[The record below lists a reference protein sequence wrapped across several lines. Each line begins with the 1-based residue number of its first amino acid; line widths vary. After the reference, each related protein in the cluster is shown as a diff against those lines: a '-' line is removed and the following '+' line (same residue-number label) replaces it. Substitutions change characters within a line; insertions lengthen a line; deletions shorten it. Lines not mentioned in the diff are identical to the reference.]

1 VVYIG
6 TSGYSYEDWV
16 GPFYPPGTPSSRFL
30 DHYARVFGCVEVNY
44 TYYRMPNARTLGAMA
59 AKTGP
64 DFRFVVKAPGELTH
78 EGAPRP
84 EGFAELRAALQP
96 LLDAG
101 KFGGVLAQFPW
112 SFRPS
117 EPARDLLQRV
127 REGLSNLPVVIEFR
141 NSSWVKAQTFALLRE
156 LGLGY
161 CCVDEPRMENLM
173 PPIAEVTSDVGYVR
187 FHGRNAQKWFRH
199 EQAWERY
206 NYLYSAAELA
216 EWVGKV
222 RRIAGQAQDTYVF
235 FNNHYNAQ
243 AVQNARLF
251 TELLDAEP

>member
-1 VVYIG
+1 
-6 TSGYSYEDWV
+6 
-16 GPFYPPGTPSSRFL
+16 
-30 DHYARVFGCVEVNY
+30 
-44 TYYRMPNARTLGAMA
+44 MA

-127 REGLSNLPVVIEFR
+127 REGLSKSE
-141 NSSWVKAQTFALLRE
+141 ALSFLQ
-156 LGLGY
+156 G
-161 CCVDEPRMENLM
+161 
-173 PPIAEVTSDVGYVR
+173 
-187 FHGRNAQKWFRH
+187 
-199 EQAWERY
+199 
-206 NYLYSAAELA
+206 
-216 EWVGKV
+216 
-222 RRIAGQAQDTYVF
+222 
-235 FNNHYNAQ
+235 
-243 AVQNARLF
+243 ARLHSAEAPSTF
-251 TELLDAEP
+251 PDSPQNRVNVGAGCLAHFLLPAWLAPRF